1 MGWPAK
7 VDAEFGCCNNL
18 GAIFFSLVFF
28 IFPLHLYRAKARD
41 EKCFIRNYVNFSLH
55 VHRQAAQ
62 RKFEKFP
69 QSVSSTALTP
79 KWKEHSK
86 RAQMKMLAHNSPI
99 FHVVF
104 FLRGRSMYNIFS
116 NRKIMLLDY
125 WSFFFSPSP
134 LFIFSRKTPAQHG
147 NISLQGRASFATTII
162 VLDLSPQSARRK
174 IHVYWS
180 IGLVLQAW

>member
-18 GAIFFSLVFF
+18 GAIFFSRF
-28 IFPLHLYRAKARD
+28 LHLSASSSPSQARD
-41 EKCFIRNYVNFSLH
+41 EKCIIRNYVNFSLH

-79 KWKEHSK
+79 KWKQHSK

-125 WSFFFSPSP
+125 WGFFFSPSP
-134 LFIFSRKTPAQHG
+134 LFIFSRKLSPAWKHFITG
-147 NISLQGRASFATTII
+147 ASFGTTII
-162 VLDLSPQSARRK
+162 VLDLSPQSARRR

-180 IGLVLQAW
+180 IGLVLQAR

>member
-1 MGWPAK
+1 METHPLYSYCINEYKHSWVGLRRLTLNSD
-7 VDAEFGCCNNL
+7 V
-18 GAIFFSLVFF
+18 AITLELFFLSLVFF

-104 FLRGRSMYNIFS
+104 FLRGRFMYNIFS

-125 WSFFFSPSP
+125 
-134 LFIFSRKTPAQHG
+134 
-147 NISLQGRASFATTII
+147 
-162 VLDLSPQSARRK
+162 
-174 IHVYWS
+174 
-180 IGLVLQAW
+180 